1 MKSTPLRGTTMPLW
15 CALSDAELFAEY
27 EFWLASDN
35 PHAGRVLANLDLE
48 RQRRVD
54 EWFGS
59 APHE

>member
-1 MKSTPLRGTTMPLW
+1 MPLW